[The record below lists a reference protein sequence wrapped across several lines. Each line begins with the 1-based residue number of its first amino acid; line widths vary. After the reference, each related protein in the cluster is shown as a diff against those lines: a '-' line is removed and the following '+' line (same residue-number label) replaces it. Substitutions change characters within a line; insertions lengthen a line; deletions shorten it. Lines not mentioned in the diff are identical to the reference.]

1 MPREDLIHGQRLVRV
16 RARVRVGLRVR
27 VRVKVRL
34 RLGLGFERL
43 LSKGGRVLGQVVVG
57 RLEEDD
63 VGIEGLRV
71 QVAYRCIAPRE
82 LNT

>member
-1 MPREDLIHGQRLVRV
+1 M
-16 RARVRVGLRVR
+16 RVR
-27 VRVKVRL
+27 VRV
-34 RLGLGFERL
+34 RLGSGFERL

-71 QVAYRCIAPRE
+71 QIQKY
-82 LNT
+82 